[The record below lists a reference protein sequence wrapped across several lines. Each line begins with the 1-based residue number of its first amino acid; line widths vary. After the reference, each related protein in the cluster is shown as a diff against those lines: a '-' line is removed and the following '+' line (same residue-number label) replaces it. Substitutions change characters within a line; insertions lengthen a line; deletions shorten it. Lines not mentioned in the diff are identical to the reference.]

1 MRKKLKPLYYLAG
14 IFIVI
19 TLLYNYVYFVIYV
32 PSASMY
38 PTIEIGD
45 RIITTRILDT
55 SKIERGDILVF
66 KSEEFSEIMVKRV
79 IGIPNDQVE
88 INSDGEVSVNNKK
101 LTETYVM
108 HLGHLSGSY
117 KVPEGEYFFLG
128 DYREHSLDSRKWNDP
143 FIPENKILGQA
154 KFILFPFNRISV
166 LE

>member
-19 TLLYNYVYFVIYV
+19 ALLYNYVFFVIVV

-66 KSEEFSEIMVKRV
+66 RSDQFNEIMVKRV
-79 IGIPNDQVE
+79 IGLPKDQIE
-88 INSDGEVSVNNKK
+88 INSEGEVSVNDEK
-101 LTETYVM
+101 LAEAYV
-108 HLGHLSGSY
+108 HYPDHLSGSY

-143 FIPENKILGQA
+143 FIPESKLLGEA
-154 KFILFPFNRISV
+154 KLILFPLNRIKV
-166 LE
+166 LT

>member
-45 RIITTRILDT
+45 RIITSRILDT

-88 INSDGEVSVNNKK
+88 INTDGEVSVNNKK

-108 HLGHLSGSY
+108 HPGHLSGSY

-154 KFILFPFNRISV
+154 KFILFPFNRIAV